1 MKYDISVI
9 VLCYNPILEK
19 LINTLQSIVIQKHVS
34 FEIVIADDGS
44 SDVTYINKICE
55 WFENK
60 SFKDYKIIKNSQNQG
75 TVKNLLSGVEQAEA
89 QYIKGISPGDFLY
102 DEKVLHKIVS
112 FVKKEKYDVCFGL
125 AGYYSYSNGEV
136 TLHARQNPNDLS
148 VYRKD
153 CKKKLIRNYIY
164 FQDYILGANLVYKTE
179 VIKKYLLKIS
189 PFIKYCEDLSVVC
202 MINDGLQV
210 KFIDDILIWYEYG
223 VGISTQKNNKWNQII
238 HAEQKEIY
246 KNVISQY
253 PDAYDFVIGKDSNRW
268 INMLQKVIK
277 KPAYLFFLFR
287 ATFPSVFHRQLGKV
301 DTTTLKKILDKS

>member
-44 SDVTYINKICE
+44 SDVTYINKVCE

-60 SFKDYKIIKNSQNQG
+60 SFKDYKIIKNSKNQG

-89 QYIKGISPGDFLY
+89 QYIKGISPGDFLH
-102 DEKVLHKIVS
+102 DEKVLDKIVS
-112 FVKKEKYDVCFGL
+112 VVKKEKYDVCFGM

-148 VYRKD
+148 IYRKNS
-153 CKKKLIRNYIY
+153 KKKLIRNYIY

-179 VIKKYLLKIS
+179 VIKKCLLKIS
-189 PFIKYCEDLSVVC
+189 PFIQYCEDLSVVC

-238 HAEQKEIY
+238 HAEQKELY
-246 KNVISQY
+246 KNVIDQY

-287 ATFPSVFHRQLGKV
+287 ATFPFVFHRQLGKV

>member
-9 VLCYNPILEK
+9 VLCYNPVLEK

-136 TLHARQNPNDLS
+136 TLHARQNPNDLR
-148 VYRKD
+148 VYR
-153 CKKKLIRNYIY
+153 
-164 FQDYILGANLVYKTE
+164 
-179 VIKKYLLKIS
+179 
-189 PFIKYCEDLSVVC
+189 
-202 MINDGLQV
+202 
-210 KFIDDILIWYEYG
+210 
-223 VGISTQKNNKWNQII
+223 
-238 HAEQKEIY
+238 
-246 KNVISQY
+246 
-253 PDAYDFVIGKDSNRW
+253 
-268 INMLQKVIK
+268 
-277 KPAYLFFLFR
+277 
-287 ATFPSVFHRQLGKV
+287 
-301 DTTTLKKILDKS
+301 